1 MKSWSLER
9 WENGQEII
17 YPRMSASNNAHNY
30 VQSTYWLE
38 NANYLR
44 LKNMEIG
51 YTFRN
56 KGLQRIGISSV
67 RLYLNGNNLL
77 TWSDLYQGKIRNF
90 LMEKLIVNLTLLQES
105 IIWDL
110 MLTSKKF
117 IYEKCSYCN
126 SDLYNVTDY
135 SVL

>member
-77 TWSDLYQGKIRNF
+77 TWSDLYQGEDPEFPNGEANSEPYPVTRVYNLGFNVNF
-90 LMEKLIVNLTLLQES
+90 
-105 IIWDL
+105 
-110 MLTSKKF
+110 
-117 IYEKCSYCN
+117 
-126 SDLYNVTDY
+126 
-135 SVL
+135 